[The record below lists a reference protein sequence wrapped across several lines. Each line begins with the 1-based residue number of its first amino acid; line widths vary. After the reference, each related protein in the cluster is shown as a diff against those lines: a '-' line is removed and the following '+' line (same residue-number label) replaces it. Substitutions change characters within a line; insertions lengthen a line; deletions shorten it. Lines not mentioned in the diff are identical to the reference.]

1 MSAVGGRGRT
11 AKALRRLIAGL
22 AAVLLATSC
31 TVYKIKELDGKAL
44 AAKGRRGTII
54 SVQTADDTTAFS
66 PSDPPA
72 VKNGAVVGNVH
83 LTYTLDRNSIADVA
97 VGASGTKVV
106 LKDGSR
112 FRVGAAWAAGNS
124 VRCEAVKSKWI
135 PLADVTKAQVRSV
148 KGAASVLKSIAGV
161 ALFVGILAIEAV
173 IPGDD
178 YNDDPF
184 TAEAELTAEVLD
196 SWFKSDP
203 GTSVEIG
210 HRGASVELPG
220 VGGSYDLAG
229 ETGFW
234 TLEWTPVAAAPD
246 EGGKLR
252 LGLGNPSGVAR
263 GVDEVKLVV
272 VDHAPGVVVAPD
284 VLEGIRTC
292 SGAVAADEAMDK
304 NGMDVRELVA
314 VRDGVFWR
322 TAADGSAPGVP
333 LPRDEITLSFPRP
346 KGARQ
351 AKLVVSAAN
360 SDWRA
365 LFARE
370 VKARTASQTPPSAGS
385 GDAKS
390 AKPGAKNK
398 VRKQLSGY
406 EEWEYSRVRVRL
418 LTAFGWQTG
427 QAIFAGGP
435 LPAADMIYNL
445 YLDDV
450 GADKVWL
457 KLTPPAGYWLIDRLA
472 VDFGADEPVERTD
485 VGAGEV
491 DGPDAAEV
499 LRALAVEDGTT
510 FLIGPGDPPALLTFT
525 LPPPKAG
532 LERTLLLRTV
542 SCYEMPPGRQD
553 K

>member
-1 MSAVGGRGRT
+1 M
-11 AKALRRLIAGL
+11 
-22 AAVLLATSC
+22 
-31 TVYKIKELDGKAL
+31 
-44 AAKGRRGTII
+44 
-54 SVQTADDTTAFS
+54 
-66 PSDPPA
+66 
-72 VKNGAVVGNVH
+72 
-83 LTYTLDRNSIADVA
+83 
-97 VGASGTKVV
+97 
-106 LKDGSR
+106 
-112 FRVGAAWAAGNS
+112 
-124 VRCEAVKSKWI
+124 
-135 PLADVTKAQVRSV
+135 
-148 KGAASVLKSIAGV
+148 
-161 ALFVGILAIEAV
+161 
-173 IPGDD
+173 
-178 YNDDPF
+178 
-184 TAEAELTAEVLD
+184 
-196 SWFKSDP
+196 
-203 GTSVEIG
+203 
-210 HRGASVELPG
+210 
-220 VGGSYDLAG
+220 
-229 ETGFW
+229 
-234 TLEWTPVAAAPD
+234 EWTPVEAAPD
-246 EGGKLR
+246 KDGKLR
-252 LGLGNPSGVAR
+252 LGLGNPSGVPR
-263 GVDEVKLVV
+263 GVDEVRLVV
-272 VDHAPGVVVAPD
+272 VDHAPGVAVAPD

-304 NGMDVRELVA
+304 NGMDVRALVA
-314 VRDGVFWR
+314 ARDGAFWR
-322 TAADGSAPGVP
+322 TAADGSAAGAG

-360 SDWRA
+360 SEWRA

-370 VKARTASQTPPSAGS
+370 VKARTASQTPPSAGR
-385 GDAKS
+385 GGAKS

-398 VRKQLSGY
+398 AGKQPSGY

-445 YLDDV
+445 DLDDV

-472 VDFGADEPVERTD
+472 VDFGADTPVERTD

-510 FLIGPGDPPALLTFT
+510 FLLGPGDPPALLTFT

-542 SCYEMPPGRQD
+542 SRYEMPPGRQD